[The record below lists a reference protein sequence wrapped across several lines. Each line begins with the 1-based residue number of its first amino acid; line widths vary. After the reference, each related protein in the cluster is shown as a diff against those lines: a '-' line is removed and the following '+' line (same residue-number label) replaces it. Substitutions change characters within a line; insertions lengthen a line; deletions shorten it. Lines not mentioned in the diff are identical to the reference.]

1 MKTAGKPTPVD
12 AEVAARSWQA
22 WGMSHLI
29 DTTEMFLKVIYELNE
44 YGRVATRARIGERL
58 GQAAPSV
65 SQTIARMERD
75 GLLVLESD
83 KRISLTPLGSGM
95 ATAVMRKHRLAE
107 RLLHEVLGLA
117 WANCH
122 DEACEWEHVIS
133 DEAEVAIARKLSDV
147 ERDPYGNPI
156 PKVGHES
163 RIPDN
168 WVPVSDGAPAG
179 AVLVA
184 IGEIAQASPGL
195 LHTIWDAG
203 IRIGESIVVTIE
215 GDALHMRAAALP
227 VNVALPAEAARNIFV
242 TQP

>member
-1 MKTAGKPTPVD
+1 
-12 AEVAARSWQA
+12 
-22 WGMSHLI
+22 MSHLI

-44 YGRVATRARIGERL
+44 YGRVATRARIGDRL

-75 GLLVLESD
+75 GLLVLEPD

-107 RLLHEVLGLA
+107 RLLCDVLGLA

-133 DEAEVAIARKLSDV
+133 DEAEAAIALKLTDV
-147 ERDPYGNPI
+147 ARDPYGNPI

-163 RIPDN
+163 RIPQE
-168 WVPVSDGAPAG
+168 WIPLSELAVGGGAV
-179 AVLVA
+179 VLVA
-184 IGEIAQASPGL
+184 IGEIAQAIPGL
-195 LHTIWDAG
+195 LLAAWDAG
-203 IRIGESIVVTIE
+203 IRIDGAIEVAGE
-215 GDALHMRAAALP
+215 GDALRIRNAASD
-227 VNVALPAEAARNIFV
+227 VFVALPADAARNIFV
-242 TQP
+242 TRQ